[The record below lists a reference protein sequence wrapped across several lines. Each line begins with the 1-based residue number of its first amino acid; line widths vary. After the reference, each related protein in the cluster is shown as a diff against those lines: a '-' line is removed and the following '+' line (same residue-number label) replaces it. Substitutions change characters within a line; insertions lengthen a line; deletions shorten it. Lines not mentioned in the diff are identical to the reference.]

1 MREKLDTIKQ
11 KFQQIFKAFFS
22 RKNIFAS
29 KAYIYNQTA
38 N

>member
-1 MREKLDTIKQ
+1 MREKLDTT

-22 RKNIFAS
+22 RENIFVS